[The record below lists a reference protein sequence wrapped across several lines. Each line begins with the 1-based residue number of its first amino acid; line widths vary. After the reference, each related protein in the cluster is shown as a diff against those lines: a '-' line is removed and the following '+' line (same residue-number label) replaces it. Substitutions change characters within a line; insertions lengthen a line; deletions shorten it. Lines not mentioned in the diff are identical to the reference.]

1 MRLLG
6 ANPCIE
12 RGSKQPQQQ
21 SEEQEEE
28 GDTLVECTYCNFAWH
43 PACAKNLTAREQK
56 TGQVSGAWACPEC
69 VTHAAQELGLDEQ
82 LAEAAAAADEE
93 DDLVL
98 DQLEDGHQLVFGEWS
113 TPHLQLLLSDQ
124 ADFKG
129 QKSRLEE
136 VVEERGHIA
145 FFLPKFHCELNYI
158 ELYWAQ
164 VKHKTRGRADFTWK
178 GLKQSMWQHF
188 GEPDSLDD
196 ETTPYTAL
204 LDPDPPRLNS
214 HFLQRASRKAR
225 HFFSLYLEHP
235 GKSGMQVREL
245 RQAMKP
251 KKSHRRP
258 AEAGVVEPVS
268 APQVTRWAVSRAAL
282 ISLLSRAFSCCPF
295 NRRAQLGRS
304 AAPAGASGA
313 SGASRGAGGGRGTRR
328 VSARGSS
335 R

>member
-1 MRLLG
+1 M
-6 ANPCIE
+6 
-12 RGSKQPQQQ
+12 
-21 SEEQEEE
+21 
-28 GDTLVECTYCNFAWH
+28 
-43 PACAKNLTAREQK
+43 
-56 TGQVSGAWACPEC
+56 
-69 VTHAAQELGLDEQ
+69 
-82 LAEAAAAADEE
+82 
-93 DDLVL
+93 
-98 DQLEDGHQLVFGEWS
+98 
-113 TPHLQLLLSDQ
+113 
-124 ADFKG
+124 
-129 QKSRLEE
+129 
-136 VVEERGHIA
+136 VEERGHIA

-251 KKSHRRP
+251 KRS
-258 AEAGVVEPVS
+258 PVS
-268 APQVTRWAVSRAAL
+268 YTHLTLPTKA
-282 ISLLSRAFSCCPF
+282 
-295 NRRAQLGRS
+295 
-304 AAPAGASGA
+304 
-313 SGASRGAGGGRGTRR
+313 
-328 VSARGSS
+328 
-335 R
+335 